1 MFETL
6 TDAARAAAAHEQIQ
20 QYFREHS
27 EWFCTISDASVQ
39 TLRRDELNIDLVNG
53 RLIFS
58 CWTEHGTR
66 SWRVGGWK
74 WSGEKLLLEAS
85 RRLGAERPVIEIIPR
100 ASVSSIAAT
109 VKAARLLRCEQL
121 AQLAASTRPGGS
133 KIERTSLSPGAR
145 RGQPG
150 DRKST

>member
-6 TDAARAAAAHEQIQ
+6 TDAARTAVAHEQIQ
-20 QYFREHS
+20 QYLDEHS
-27 EWFCTISDASVQ
+27 EWFCTLSDANVQ
-39 TLRRDELNIDLVNG
+39 TLRRGELTIELVNG

-58 CWTEHGTR
+58 CWTEQGTR

-121 AQLAASTRPGGS
+121 AQLAVSARPGFS
-133 KIERTSLSPGAR
+133 QLNEPR
-145 RGQPG
+145 
-150 DRKST
+150 